1 MSGGLRTRAAGT
13 GPAVLWIHGY
23 TMDSSLWGDLW
34 DLLPGFRHIG
44 VDLPGHGAS
53 GPLPAGL
60 TLPALAG
67 EIADVARSAG
77 ASRVVALSFGTI
89 VGLQL
94 AIDSPDLVQRLI
106 LGAPAISGWPAEPG
120 ISDRYRQLGLLRR
133 FAGPGEQMAELWM
146 SSPPDIFRGTERHP
160 RLRDQIRSVVMRHNW
175 AELVN
180 GRMRPLT
187 EYVQEETALARIT
200 AHTLVVIGDE
210 DMPAYHRHAATL
222 CSAVPRC
229 RSVTLPDAGH
239 LCLLERPAEVAP
251 ILAAHLRS
259 HEPGFNGHVAPAIPI

>member
-1 MSGGLRTRAAGT
+1 MNTELRTWVEGT

-60 TLPALAG
+60 TLPSLAA
-67 EIADVARSAG
+67 EVATLARSAD

-94 AIDSPDLVQRLI
+94 AIDAPDLVQRLI
-106 LGAPAISGWPAEPG
+106 VGAPTICGWPTEPG
-120 ISDRYRQLGLLRR
+120 ISERYKQLGMLRR
-133 FAGPGEQMAELWM
+133 FTGPGEQMAELWM

-160 RLRDQIRSVVMRHNW
+160 RLRGQIRSVVVRHSW
-175 AELVN
+175 VELTN

-187 EYVQEETALARIT
+187 EYVQDVTALGRI
-200 AHTLVVIGDE
+200 AADTLVVIGDE
-210 DMPAYHRHAATL
+210 DMPAYHGHARTL

-229 RSVTLPDAGH
+229 QSVTLPDAGH

-251 ILAAHLRS
+251 ILAAQLA
-259 HEPGFNGHVAPAIPI
+259 G